1 METPEKCVESD
12 VFIANFESILHSFGV
27 SIGDFGQVYNKI
39 EKNKHFKLIKL
50 ETYSEPGQTPKGDL
64 FAKTVIV
71 FQPPTLFVKNSIID
85 I

>member
-1 METPEKCVESD
+1 M
-12 VFIANFESILHSFGV
+12 
-27 SIGDFGQVYNKI
+27 
-39 EKNKHFKLIKL
+39 
-50 ETYSEPGQTPKGDL
+50 YSEPGQTPKGDL

>member
-1 METPEKCVESD
+1 MER
-12 VFIANFESILHSFGV
+12 
-27 SIGDFGQVYNKI
+27 
-39 EKNKHFKLIKL
+39 NKHFKLIKL

-71 FQPPTLFVKNSIID
+71 FQPSTLFVKNSIID